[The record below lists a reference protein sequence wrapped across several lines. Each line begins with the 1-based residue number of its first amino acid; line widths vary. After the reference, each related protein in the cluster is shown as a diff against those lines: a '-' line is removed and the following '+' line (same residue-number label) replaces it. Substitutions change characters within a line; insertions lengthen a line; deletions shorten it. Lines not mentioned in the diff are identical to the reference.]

1 MNIEKALLITKDRI
15 ENMKLFIP
23 SNPSEV
29 RIKEETVEWLD
40 FIEKILEEEI
50 KKYVDEYNRETI
62 KTRIHYTV
70 YSLQSSIEQY
80 EIEIKKQTK
89 MLTEIEKQIAKLEP
103 LCKELE
109 DRG

>member
-40 FIEKILEEEI
+40 FIEKILKEEI
-50 KKYVDEYNRETI
+50 KKYE
-62 KTRIHYTV
+62 
-70 YSLQSSIEQY
+70 
-80 EIEIKKQTK
+80 
-89 MLTEIEKQIAKLEP
+89 
-103 LCKELE
+103 
-109 DRG
+109 